1 MALRKKEVRFNL
13 NRLDR
18 EKFMNDMPVSQL
30 QSFYNAFVEYA
41 MADVPVTI
49 CFVYKSLNRMYFAVR
64 RAKNKLHVSLLPL
77 SDDAWYDLLFL
88 TINQMEKEVERVLHP
103 VESQVKVMNR
113 A

>member
-1 MALRKKEVRFNL
+1 MAQRKKEVRFNL

-18 EKFMNDMPVSQL
+18 EKFLNDTPVSKL
-30 QSFYNAFVEYA
+30 QSFHNAFVEYA
-41 MADVPVTI
+41 MADVPVTLSFI
-49 CFVYKSLNRMYFAVR
+49 YKSLNRMYFVVKR
-64 RAKNKLHVSLLPL
+64 VKNKFHLTLLPL

-103 VESQVKVMNR
+103 VESQEQVMHR